1 MGYTTEIS
9 FDIRKHGSF
18 SDIKDKIISIAES
31 NNCEFYYVLHEM
43 EGDSVILRNHCI
55 ITCDFNDI
63 ENCLEFLKIIKQTKK
78 LYIECVYSN
87 KPHFKII
94 YASSYY
100 KSKKMSKLAKTN
112 YKKKIFSGEEQLFLK
127 II

>member
-1 MGYTTEIS
+1 
-9 FDIRKHGSF
+9 
-18 SDIKDKIISIAES
+18 
-31 NNCEFYYVLHEM
+31 M
-43 EGDSVILRNHCI
+43 EGDITTLRNHCI
-55 ITCDFNDI
+55 VICNFNDI
-63 ENCLEFLKIIKQTKK
+63 ENCLEFLKIIKKSKK

-100 KSKKMSKLAKTN
+100 KSKKMSKLNKNNYTNKTISN
-112 YKKKIFSGEEQLFLK
+112 DEDQILK